1 MIITTTLDL
10 VKQAVI
16 DGTIETLSILV
27 ITEGL
32 IQADDM
38 YYNDEESPLTDDQ
51 YDALRMYAQRLAPT
65 ESYFTGIGSEVRG
78 GKINLPY
85 KMGSLNQVYQGDF
98 EKWIEKHSLQHECV
112 VATDKLDGMSA
123 MLVYGKDGKLQ
134 IAYSRGDGTQGADIT
149 RHVSKIHNVPK
160 QIRAGG
166 NNITI
171 RGEVII
177 TPVNFAKIKDQVKSK
192 SGKKYKNPRNFIAG
206 RMNASDGQD
215 IVYAHIDFVAYEVV
229 GAEVSK
235 SHQLAMLNAN
245 GFSTVNFFRI
255 DAEGLNDETLTRLLN
270 TRREHTI
277 YEIDGL
283 VIEVDDATIR
293 ARINPTTDTLNP
305 EYAVKFKIADVSNY
319 AETEVVNVSWS
330 ISKDGYLK
338 PTVQVKPIE
347 LCGVTIQNC
356 TGFNAKFIRD
366 NNIGKGAIVAI
377 VRSGDVI
384 PFLTKVVK
392 PADAPDMPTE
402 DATWTETGVDLVV
415 TDAKNNPVVKFEKL
429 NDFFTSL
436 DVPNLG
442 EGNLRPMFDAGF
454 ETPDSIIGLTTEDIG
469 CLIGSR
475 VVAKKIFTGI
485 REKLTNVPMY
495 VLMGSH
501 SAFGRGI
508 GKRKFKK
515 LWEAFQ
521 GDMENCTDVAKIVST
536 EGFDVKTA
544 IKIVS
549 GYVEFT
555 DFMNQIHE
563 YVTIAPYIQPAKGSF
578 SGLSV
583 VFTGFRSK
591 ELEQAIETQGGKIG
605 SGVSSKTSLL
615 VTNDP
620 SSTSGKAQKARDLG
634 VKVIGEA
641 ELRAML

>member
-1 MIITTTLDL
+1 MIKTSLELIHD
-10 VKQAVI
+10 AVQLGAVDSI
-16 DGTIETLSILV
+16 SVYTIIEALTM
-27 ITEGL
+27 
-32 IQADDM
+32 ADDM
-38 YYNDEESPLTDDQ
+38 YHNDEESPLTDAQ
-51 YDALRMYAQRLAPT
+51 YDALWLYAQRLAPT
-65 ESYFTGIGSEVRG
+65 EAYFTGIGSEVRG

-85 KMGSLNQVYQGDF
+85 KMGSLNQVYQGDYD
-98 EKWIEKHSLQHECV
+98 KWVEKHKIQDEYITIS
-112 VATDKLDGMSA
+112 DKLDGMSA

-160 QIRAGG
+160 QIKAKDV
-166 NNITI
+166 NTTI
-171 RGEVII
+171 RGEIII
-177 TPVNFAKIKDQVKSK
+177 TPVNFAKIKDQVISK
-192 SGKKYKNPRNFIAG
+192 SGRKYKNPRNFISG

-215 IVYAHIDFVAYEVV
+215 IVYAHVDFVAYEIV
-229 GAEVSK
+229 GSTAAK
-235 SHQLAMLNAN
+235 SAQLALLSAN
-245 GFSTVNFFRI
+245 RFSTVNFFR
-255 DAEGLNDETLTRLLN
+255 AAASKLNDEELTSLLN
-270 TRREHTI
+270 IRRKQTI

-283 VIEVDDATIR
+283 VLEVDEAVAR

-305 EYAVKFKIADVSNY
+305 EYAVKFKIADASNY

-338 PTVQVKPIE
+338 PTVQVKPINIV
-347 LCGVTIQNC
+347 GVTIQNC

-366 NNIGKGAIVAI
+366 NCIGKGAIVAI

-392 PADAPDMPTE
+392 PAAAPDMPTE

-415 TDAKNNPVVKFEKL
+415 TDVKNNPVVKFEKL
-429 NDFFTSL
+429 NDFFMSL

-485 REKLTNVPMY
+485 RERLTNVPMY

-501 SAFGRGI
+501 SAFGRGV

-521 GDMENCTDVAKIVST
+521 GNMENCADVAKIVSV

-549 GYVEFT
+549 GYVEFA

-563 YVTIAPYIQPAKGSF
+563 HVTIAPYIQPAKGSF

-591 ELEQAIETQGGKIG
+591 ELEQAIEAQGGKIG

-641 ELRAML
+641 ELRTML